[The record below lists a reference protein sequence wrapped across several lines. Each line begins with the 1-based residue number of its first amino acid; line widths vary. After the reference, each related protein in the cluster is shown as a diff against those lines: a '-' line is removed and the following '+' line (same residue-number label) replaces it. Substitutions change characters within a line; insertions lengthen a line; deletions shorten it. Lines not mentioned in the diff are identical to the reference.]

1 MLYKRSSTTK
11 QLQKSVEMLT
21 PHMQPLALQAGR
33 IPLVP
38 KVPNLASVLK
48 GPGFEK
54 GAAPRYP

>member
-33 IPLVP
+33 MPLGP
-38 KVPNLASVLK
+38 KSAQLGLS
-48 GPGFEK
+48 FE
-54 GAAPRYP
+54 GAWL